1 VAAAR
6 EAGGGARGRGE
17 VAWMVLTVPVRMGD
31 RQPGHSRRTVLR
43 AALGGAVAAVAP
55 GGCEP
60 AKPEARP
67 TPDPLA
73 PFYRDTAAL
82 LAGYDAV
89 IAAQPALAQRL
100 GPMRDAHRAHVEA
113 LARELGPA
121 VPPTTGASA
130 PPRTA
135 GASAPDAFDT
145 LHRAEQEGAT
155 AATQACLAAP
165 TYRAALLGSIA
176 ACRAGHVRM
185 LERPGGPA

>member
-1 VAAAR
+1 
-6 EAGGGARGRGE
+6 
-17 VAWMVLTVPVRMGD
+17 MVLTVPVRMGD

-43 AALGGAVAAVAP
+43 AALGGAVAAVAL

-82 LAGYDAV
+82 MATYDAV

-100 GPMRDAHRAHVEA
+100 GPMRDAHRAHLAA

-121 VPPTTGASA
+121 VPT
-130 PPRTA
+130 TA
-135 GASAPDAFDT
+135 GASAPPAGAGASAPPAGAGASAPPAGADAFDT
-145 LHRAEQEGAT
+145 LHRAEQEGAA